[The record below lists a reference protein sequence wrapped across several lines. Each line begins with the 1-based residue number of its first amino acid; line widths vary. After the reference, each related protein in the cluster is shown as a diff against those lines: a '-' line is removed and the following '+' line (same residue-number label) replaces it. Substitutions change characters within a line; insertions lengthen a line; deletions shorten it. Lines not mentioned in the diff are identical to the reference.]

1 MTILATITDM
11 SMRKLITIM
20 ILCALSM
27 GTGAQNLTI
36 RHLSDSHTMIQV
48 SGKDRYV
55 LLPVQETA
63 QSARVR
69 VLSDGTEV
77 LSANVSLAVDKT
89 DYLVPLNLSA
99 WSGSNILLDI
109 RIPQVRGVH
118 RNHSGDV
125 CWSDMTTAPVFDRTN
140 KEKTFRP
147 VYHFT
152 PEYGWMND
160 PNGMVYKDG
169 EWHLFFQYNPY
180 GSLWGNMHWGHAVSR
195 DLVNWDHLDV
205 AIAPDALGA
214 IFSGSAVVD
223 KENTAGF
230 GRDAIVAMFTSAG
243 DSQTQSL
250 AYSNDGGRTFTKY
263 PGNPVIVAE
272 NTPDFR
278 DPKVFWDDRTRQWKV
293 VIAAGQEVRFY
304 SSDNLIDWKYES
316 SFGQDYGCH
325 DGVWECPDLIR
336 LPFEGK
342 DKWVLLLNIN
352 PGGPFGGSATQYF
365 VGSFDGKTFKCED
378 LPTVTRWMDYGK
390 DHYATVTWS
399 NAPQGRAVALAWMSN
414 WQYANS
420 VPTQQFRSS
429 NSVPRDLSLIRKG
442 KDVILKSTPSPEMEA
457 FRGRPVHYKLSSAP
471 VELFKVPQLAYEL
484 VVRFTLPKKKGAT
497 FVLSNETG
505 EQVVLSYEPE
515 SQTFSMDRRGSG
527 DVQFSE
533 AFASVTTAPAQVG
546 GKMELRLLVDSAS
559 IEAFGGDFCMTNL
572 VFPSSPYNTLKLYGN
587 LKADV
592 TLYPIAK

>member
-1 MTILATITDM
+1 MKHILFLA
-11 SMRKLITIM
+11 SFL
-20 ILCALSM
+20 LAL
-27 GTGAQNLTI
+27 GAHAQNLAV
-36 RHLSDSHTMIQV
+36 RHLSDTHTMVRV
-48 SGKDRYV
+48 SGNDRYV

-63 QSARVR
+63 PSARVR
-69 VLSDGTEV
+69 VLSDGVEV
-77 LSANVSLAVDKT
+77 LSANVSLAVEKT
-89 DYLVPLNLSA
+89 DYQVPLDLGA
-99 WSGSNILLDI
+99 WSGRDILLDI
-109 RIPQVRGVH
+109 RTNRGRGVQ
-118 RNHSGDV
+118 RNPSGDV
-125 CWSDMTTAPVFDRTN
+125 CWKEMTTAPVFDRTN
-140 KEKTFRP
+140 REKAYRP
-147 VYHFT
+147 FYHFT

-160 PNGMVYKDG
+160 PNGLVYQDG
-169 EWHLFFQYNPY
+169 EWHLFYQYNPY

-195 DLVNWDHLDV
+195 DLVNWEHLGI
-205 AIAPDALGA
+205 AIAPDALGS

-230 GRDAIVAMFTSAG
+230 GRDAIVAMYTSAG
-243 DSQTQSL
+243 DNQTQSI
-250 AYSNDGGRTFTKY
+250 AYSNDGGRTFAKY

-272 NTPDFR
+272 NKPDFR
-278 DPKVFWDDRTRQWKV
+278 DPKVFWDDQTRQWKV
-293 VIAAGQEVRFY
+293 VLAAGQEVQFY
-304 SSDNLIDWKYES
+304 SSDNLKDWKYES
-316 SFGQDYGCH
+316 SFGQGYGSH

-365 VGSFDGKTFKCED
+365 VGSFDGKTFQCDD

-399 NAPQGRAVALAWMSN
+399 NAPQGRSVALAWMSN

-442 KDVILKSTPSPEMEA
+442 KEVILKSMPSPEVEA
-457 FRGRPVHYKLSSAP
+457 LRGRPVRYKLSTAP
-471 VELFKVPQLAYEL
+471 VKLFENPHCAYEL
-484 VVRFTLPKKKGAT
+484 VVRLTLPKKKSAA
-497 FVLSNETG
+497 FALSNELG
-505 EQVVLSYEPE
+505 EQVVFTCDPE
-515 SQTFSMDRRGSG
+515 TQTFSMDRRGSG
-527 DVQFSE
+527 NVQFSE
-533 AFASVTTAPAQVG
+533 AFVSVTTAPAQVG

-559 IEAFGGDFCMTNL
+559 IEAFGEDFCMTNL

>member
-1 MTILATITDM
+1 MRYILFIASFLLT
-11 SMRKLITIM
+11 LG
-20 ILCALSM
+20 A
-27 GTGAQNLTI
+27 GAQNLTI
-36 RHLSDSHTMIQV
+36 RHLSDTHTMIRV

-63 QSARVR
+63 QEARVK
-69 VLSDGTEV
+69 VLSNGTEV
-77 LSANVSLAVDKT
+77 LAANVSLAIDKT
-89 DYLVPLNLSA
+89 DYLVPLDLGA
-99 WSGSNILLDI
+99 WSGSSILLDI
-109 RIPQVRGVH
+109 RMTQGRGV
-118 RNHSGDV
+118 RRDPSDDV

-140 KEKTFRP
+140 QEKAYRP
-147 VYHFT
+147 LYHFA

-160 PNGMVYKDG
+160 PNGMVYQDG
-169 EWHLFFQYNPY
+169 EWHLFYQYNPY
-180 GSLWGNMHWGHAVSR
+180 GSFWGNMHWGHAVSR
-195 DLVNWDHLDV
+195 DLVNWEHLGV
-205 AIAPDALGA
+205 ALAPDALGA

-230 GRDAIVAMFTSAG
+230 GRDAIVAMYTSDG
-243 DSQTQSL
+243 DNQTQSI

-272 NTPDFR
+272 DTPDFR
-278 DPKVFWDDRTRQWKV
+278 DPKVFWDDQTRQWKV
-293 VIAAGQEVRFY
+293 VLAAGQEVQFY
-304 SSDNLIDWKYES
+304 SSDNLKDWKYES
-316 SFGQDYGCH
+316 SFGLAYGNH
-325 DGVWECPDLIR
+325 NGVWECPDLIR

-365 VGSFDGKTFKCED
+365 VGSFDGKTFKCDD

-390 DHYATVTWS
+390 DHYAAVTWS
-399 NAPQGRAVALAWMSN
+399 NAPAGRTVAIAWMSN

-420 VPTQQFRSS
+420 VPTKQFRSA
-429 NSVPRDLSLIRKG
+429 NSVPRDLSLVRKG
-442 KDVILKSTPSPEMEA
+442 KEVILKSTPSPEVEA
-457 FRGRPVHYKLSSAP
+457 LRGRPVQYTLATAP
-471 VELFKVPQLAYEL
+471 VDLFENPQRAYEL
-484 VVRFTLPKKKGAT
+484 VVRFTLPKKEGAT

-505 EQVVLSYEPE
+505 EQVVFTYEPE

-527 DVQFSE
+527 NVKFSKS
-533 AFASVTTAPAQVG
+533 FAAVTTAPAQVG

-559 IEAFGGDFCMTNL
+559 IEAFGEDFCMTNL